1 LRNRLNLNRV
11 FLVTVA
17 HAGAGYEGRVVGVQE
32 GDPLTLLTASKEQ
45 VKVRR
50 GSVTGTESEISAGGL
65 TMLTASWAFRH

>member
-50 GSVTGTESEISAGGL
+50 GKWLARNQKYQREG
-65 TMLTASWAFRH
+65 